1 MRQSFPRLQELP
13 FDSDRKLMS
22 TLHEIAGKTTL
33 LTKGAP
39 DVLLGRCSSAKAETG
54 VVPMEDAL
62 AKEIHA
68 QIAAFSAEGLRVLAF
83 AEKTLP
89 ENRPLTLEDEN
100 DLTFIGLIAMMD
112 PPREESA
119 AAVADWPP
127 RRYPPVMN
135 YG

>member
-1 MRQSFPRLQELP
+1 
-13 FDSDRKLMS
+13 MS

-100 DLTFIGLIAMMD
+100 DLTFVGLIAMMD

-119 AAVADWPP
+119 AAVADC
-127 RRYPPVMN
+127 RRA
-135 YG
+135 GIRL